1 MSNVA
6 KKSNPLPSTNKEM
19 PDSTMSRS
27 IDLLNDEKRPISS
40 AVLNRLIEEVRNEP
54 VIGRYNRSYHRHN
67 R

>member
-6 KKSNPLPSTNKEM
+6 KKTNPLPATNEEM